1 MTLEEQ
7 LKAEILS
14 KYKSIRAFTQQF
26 GISYSTLD
34 SIFKRGIKNAG
45 IDTILKIFGA
55 LNIDIESV
63 KTGSLKRATPLPVDN
78 FYTVDEQS
86 LINKYR
92 TLDAFG
98 QDTVKAVLDCESKRC
113 LSQKEMNDLLSDYNI
128 IYLPMPIQSASA
140 GTGEVADDETVERV
154 PVLRNVWTSKADY
167 ALRVHGDSMEPDMHD
182 GDLLLVRSQ
191 PAIEPGEIGI
201 FIHQGERFVKVFRE
215 DRLES
220 LNNKYEDINIEE
232 DTKCIGKVIGVL
244 NPEWFAK

>member
-45 IDTILKIFGA
+45 IDTMLKIFGA

-63 KTGSLKRATPLPVDN
+63 KTGTLKHVSASPINN

-92 TLDAFG
+92 ALDIFG
-98 QDTVKAVLDCESKRC
+98 QDTVKAVLNCEHSRC

-128 IYLPMPIQSASA
+128 IYLPSPIQPASA
-140 GTGEVADDETVERV
+140 GTGEFADDESVERV

-182 GDLLLVRSQ
+182 GDMLLVRSQ
-191 PAIEPGEIGI
+191 PAVEIGEIGI
-201 FIHQGERFVKVFRE
+201 FIHQGERFVKVFRG
-215 DRLES
+215 DYLES
-220 LNNKYEDINIEE
+220 LNDEYDDIAIEE

-244 NPEWFAK
+244 KPEWIAK

>member
-92 TLDAFG
+92 TLDG
-98 QDTVKAVLDCESKRC
+98 YGKEAVDSILNIEHKRC
-113 LSQKEMNDLLSDYNI
+113 AGQSEAPR
-128 IYLPMPIQSASA
+128 PMIRAAARS
-140 GTGEVADDETVERV
+140 
-154 PVLRNVWTSKADY
+154 
-167 ALRVHGDSMEPDMHD
+167 GDIT
-182 GDLLLVRSQ
+182 Q
-191 PAIEPGEIGI
+191 
-201 FIHQGERFVKVFRE
+201 
-215 DRLES
+215 
-220 LNNKYEDINIEE
+220 IEE
-232 DTKCIGKVIGVL
+232 IL
-244 NPEWFAK
+244 PEELPDNTPLP

>member
-1 MTLEEQ
+1 MTLEDQ

-92 TLDAFG
+92 TLDEYG
-98 QDTVKAVLDCESKRC
+98 KAAVDSILDIEHKRC
-113 LSQKEMNDLLSDYNI
+113 AEQADSLRPMVMAAARSGAVSQ
-128 IYLPMPIQSASA
+128 
-140 GTGEVADDETVERV
+140 
-154 PVLRNVWTSKADY
+154 
-167 ALRVHGDSMEPDMHD
+167 
-182 GDLLLVRSQ
+182 
-191 PAIEPGEIGI
+191 
-201 FIHQGERFVKVFRE
+201 
-215 DRLES
+215 
-220 LNNKYEDINIEE
+220 IEE
-232 DTKCIGKVIGVL
+232 IRPDELPDNTPL
-244 NPEWFAK
+244 P

>member
-63 KTGSLKRATPLPVDN
+63 KTGSLKRISALPIDN
-78 FYTVDEQS
+78 FYTVDEQT

-92 TLDAFG
+92 ALDTFG
-98 QDTVKAVLDCESKRC
+98 QDTVKAVLNCENQRC
-113 LSQKEMNDLLSDYNI
+113 LSQNEMSDLLSDYNI
-128 IYLPMPIQSASA
+128 IYLPVPIQPVSA
-140 GTGEVADDETVERV
+140 GTGEFADDETVERV

-167 ALRVHGDSMEPDMHD
+167 ALRVHGDSMEPDMHND
-182 GDLLLVRSQ
+182 DLLLVRAQ
-191 PAIEPGEIGI
+191 PAVELGEIGI
-201 FIHQGERFVKVFRE
+201 FIHDNERYVKVFRG

-220 LNNKYEDINIEE
+220 LNDAYEDIPFSE
-232 DTKCIGKVIGVL
+232 DTRCIGKVIGVL
-244 NPEWFAK
+244 KPEWIAK

>member
-45 IDTILKIFGA
+45 IDTMLKIFGA

-63 KTGSLKRATPLPVDN
+63 KTGTLKHVSASPINN

-92 TLDAFG
+92 ALDIFG
-98 QDTVKAVLDCESKRC
+98 QDTVKAVLNCEHSRC
-113 LSQKEMNDLLSDYNI
+113 LSQ
-128 IYLPMPIQSASA
+128 
-140 GTGEVADDETVERV
+140 
-154 PVLRNVWTSKADY
+154 
-167 ALRVHGDSMEPDMHD
+167 
-182 GDLLLVRSQ
+182 
-191 PAIEPGEIGI
+191 
-201 FIHQGERFVKVFRE
+201 
-215 DRLES
+215 
-220 LNNKYEDINIEE
+220 
-232 DTKCIGKVIGVL
+232 
-244 NPEWFAK
+244 

>member
-1 MTLEEQ
+1 MTLEDQ

-92 TLDAFG
+92 TLDEYG
-98 QDTVKAVLDCESKRC
+98 KAAVDSILDIEHKRC
-113 LSQKEMNDLLSDYNI
+113 AEQADSPRPMVMAAARSGAVSQ
-128 IYLPMPIQSASA
+128 
-140 GTGEVADDETVERV
+140 
-154 PVLRNVWTSKADY
+154 
-167 ALRVHGDSMEPDMHD
+167 
-182 GDLLLVRSQ
+182 
-191 PAIEPGEIGI
+191 
-201 FIHQGERFVKVFRE
+201 
-215 DRLES
+215 
-220 LNNKYEDINIEE
+220 IEE
-232 DTKCIGKVIGVL
+232 IHPNELPDNTPL
-244 NPEWFAK
+244 P